1 MNKMLSLYI
10 HIPYCVR
17 KCPYCGFYSTPYT
30 SDGADDFVNAL
41 SIEAA
46 RYQAEFSNRRFH
58 TIYVGGGTPTA
69 LSGDQIGKVLDI
81 ARNHFEIAKGAE
93 ITVEANPN
101 TVTKD
106 LLNRLLEGGANRL
119 SIGVQSYSD
128 EVLHKL
134 GRLHT
139 SMEAEQALRLA
150 RSAGF
155 HNIGTDL
162 IYGIPGQTT
171 DQWVDTL
178 KTSIQC
184 MPEHVSIYSL
194 SLDEGSLF
202 HEMSETGN
210 FEYPDDDSAAE
221 MYEYA
226 ISAFTRAG
234 YHQYEI
240 SNLSQPGFECRH
252 NRNYWSRGEY
262 LGLGPGAWSF
272 ISPRRYRNIADA
284 GEYARRLVDGIT
296 PVTESEQAGPEQASR
311 ETILLSLRTAEGLDL
326 QRYQSEYGSIFS
338 KKLEENM
345 APLVAAGLIVVNERR
360 ATLTKRGFLLSNE
373 ALVRLST

>member
-1 MNKMLSLYI
+1 MLSLYI
-10 HIPYCVR
+10 HVPFCVR

-30 SDGADDFVNAL
+30 ADGAEAFVNAL
-41 SIEAA
+41 GIEAA
-46 RYQAEFSNRRFH
+46 TYQVEFSNRHFQ
-58 TIYVGGGTPTA
+58 TIYVGGGTPST
-69 LSGDQIGKVLDI
+69 LSGDQIGKVLDVV
-81 ARNHFEIAKGAE
+81 RNHFEISQGAE

-101 TVTKD
+101 TVTKELLD
-106 LLNRLLEGGANRL
+106 LLLEQGVNRL

-128 EVLHKL
+128 EVLRKL

-139 SMEAEQALRLA
+139 SAQAEQALRLA

-162 IYGIPGQTT
+162 IYGIPEQTT
-171 DQWVDTL
+171 AQWVDTL
-178 KTSIQC
+178 QTSLQC
-184 MPEHVSIYSL
+184 MPEHISIYSL

-202 HEMSETGN
+202 HNLSKTGN
-210 FEYPDDDSAAE
+210 FEHPDDDRAAE
-221 MYEYA
+221 MYEHA
-226 ISAFTRAG
+226 ITAFSGAG
-234 YHQYEI
+234 YHRYEI
-240 SNLSQPGFECRH
+240 SNLSLPGFECRH

-284 GEYARRLVDGIT
+284 EEYVRRLAAGIS
-296 PVTESEQAGPEQASR
+296 PVIEWEHADPEQASQ

-326 QRYQSEYGSIFS
+326 QRYQREYGSIFS

-345 APLVAAGLIVVNERR
+345 APLVAAGLLTINETR
-360 ATLTKRGFLLSNE
+360 AILTTRGFLLSNE
-373 ALVRLST
+373 ALMRLSA

>member
-30 SDGADDFVNAL
+30 SDGADDFINAL
-41 SIEAA
+41 GIEAA
-46 RYQAEFSNRRFH
+46 RYQAEFSNRHFQ

-69 LSGDQIGKVLDI
+69 LSREQIGKVLDI
-81 ARNHFEIAKGAE
+81 ARNHFEISKGAE
-93 ITVEANPN
+93 ITVEANPY
-101 TVTKD
+101 TITEDILD
-106 LLNRLLEGGANRL
+106 LLLERGANRL

-139 SMEAEQALRLA
+139 SAQAERAFLLA
-150 RSAGF
+150 RSSGF
-155 HNIGTDL
+155 KNIGTDL

-171 DQWVDTL
+171 AQWVDTL
-178 KTSIQC
+178 KTSVQY

-202 HEMSETGN
+202 LEIAKTGN

-226 ISAFTRAG
+226 ITIFSRAG
-234 YHQYEI
+234 YRRYEI
-240 SNLSQPGFECRH
+240 SNLSLPGFECRH

-272 ISPRRYRNIADA
+272 ISPRRYRNIADVA
-284 GEYARRLVDGIT
+284 EYARRLARGIS
-296 PVTESEQAGPEQASR
+296 PVAESEQAGPEQASR
-311 ETILLSLRTAEGLDL
+311 ETLFLSLRTAEGLDL
-326 QRYQSEYGSIFS
+326 QRYQREYGSIFS
-338 KKLEENM
+338 KKLKENM
-345 APLVAAGLIVVNERR
+345 APLVAAGLLAVNKGR
-360 ATLTKRGFLLSNE
+360 ATLTKRGILLSNE
-373 ALVRLST
+373 ALARLSA